1 MGARTRVA
9 DMAGS
14 GGGLGRTFWGV
25 FGAGSVSGVGDGLRY
40 AALPLLAAS
49 LTRDPRLVSLVSV
62 ADYLPAVLFGLLSGA
77 VADRMDRRR
86 LMWVTDL
93 SRAAVGGGFF
103 ALLVAGRQSIWLAVA
118 VTFVM
123 GGFGI
128 FFENASSSI
137 LPMLVARE
145 DLERANGLVFT
156 SQNVTSQFVGMPL
169 GGLLFTVSAALP
181 FGVDAVT
188 FVGSCGLLLFVRGR
202 FHARPDGSVTRIRE
216 DIAEGLRWL
225 SHHRLLRTLA
235 LLLTVVNGAFAAAEA
250 VLVLYVL
257 QVLRLP
263 SVGYP
268 LLLVALAVGAVIGAL
283 LAGRL
288 RDWFTTFDVVLGA
301 LVAMVAAL
309 LALGLTSSV
318 VVSVLALALVGGA
331 GMAWNVVT
339 VSLRQAIVPDRLLG
353 RVTSAYRVVGLGA
366 MPVGAALGGL
376 LGHAYGLHAPY
387 LIAAAALAL
396 AALLSIHPLRSA
408 AAKLSTR
415 PLEPTG

>member
-1 MGARTRVA
+1 
-9 DMAGS
+9 MAGS
-14 GGGLGRTFWGV
+14 GGGLGRAFWGV

-77 VADRMDRRR
+77 VADRIDRRR

-93 SRAAVGGGFF
+93 ARAAVGGGFF

-137 LPMLVARE
+137 LPMLVTRE

-202 FHARPDGSVTRIRE
+202 FQARPDGSVTRIRE

-225 SHHRLLRTLA
+225 AHHRLLRTLA

-288 RDWFTTFDVVLGA
+288 RDWFSTFDVVLGA

-396 AALLSIHPLRSA
+396 AALLGIRPLRSA

-415 PLEPTG
+415 PLEPTT